1 MGARLR
7 SLLTLPRRRPVTA
20 VAALAALG
28 LLGVLTYQAGWYW
41 YAEHHR
47 RAAER
52 AAARDELDE
61 AQEHLAACLRARPR
75 SAPLH
80 FQLARAARRA
90 GRFDVAAEHLEACE
104 RLGGVTRET
113 ALEWAMLRAERGD
126 LAGTEE
132 LLRGQAD
139 GGSPEAPYALEALAQ
154 GYIHTYRLG
163 NARHCLDRLLER
175 EPGHVRALVMRGSLR
190 QATGDGAGAEAD
202 YRRAVEAQP
211 DHALARCR
219 LGELLL
225 RTSRAAEALRQYEH
239 LRPRPGGDAPAVLLG
254 LARCHR
260 ELGATAAARRELD
273 ELLARQPG
281 HAEALLE
288 RGKLA
293 LAGESPAEAEGWL
306 RRAVAAAPFSA
317 QANFALARCLHR
329 RGKDEEARQYEAAH
343 DRIVSDGKRLEEVKV
358 RVGKSPSDPAPRVEA
373 GLICLRSGKERE
385 GLRWLLSALQQA
397 PRDGPAHA
405 ALADYYERTGQRDLA
420 ARHRQ
425 QAGTAAPS
433 P

>member
-7 SLLTLPRRRPVTA
+7 SLLALPRRPVTA
-20 VAALAALG
+20 LAAALALG
-28 LLGVLTYQAGWYW
+28 LLGLGAYQAGWYW
-41 YAEHHR
+41 YGESHR

-52 AAARDELDE
+52 AAARDELGE

-80 FQLARAARRA
+80 FQMARAARRA

-113 ALEWAMLRAERGD
+113 ALEWAMLKADRGD
-126 LAGTEE
+126 LAGTEA
-132 LLRGQAD
+132 LLLGQAER
-139 GGSPEAPYALEALAQ
+139 GSPEAPLILEALAQ

-163 NARHCLDRLLER
+163 NARQCLDRMLER
-175 EPGHVRALVMRGSLR
+175 EPGQVHALVMRGSLR
-190 QATGDGAGAEAD
+190 QATGDEPGAEAD

-225 RTSRAAEALRQYEH
+225 RTSRAAEALRQFESV
-239 LRPRPGGDAPAVLLG
+239 RPRPGGDQPAVLLG

-260 ELGATAAARRELD
+260 ELGATDAARQELD

-281 HAEALLE
+281 HADALLE

-293 LAGESPAEAEGWL
+293 LASESPAEAEGWL

-317 QANFALARCLHR
+317 QANFALAQCLHR
-329 RGKDEEARQYEAAH
+329 QGKEEARKYEEAH
-343 DRIVSDGKRLEEVKV
+343 DRIVSDRKLLEEVKV
-358 RVGKSPSDPAPRVEA
+358 LVGKSPSDPAPRVEA
-373 GLICLRSGKERE
+373 GRICLRSGKERE
-385 GLRWLLSALQQA
+385 GLRWLLSALQQS

-405 ALADYYERTGQRDLA
+405 ALADYYERAGQRDLA
-420 ARHRQ
+420 ARHRR
-425 QAGTAAPS
+425 QAS
-433 P
+433 RSEK